1 MKKIFVVA
9 IISIALL
16 ILTSCSTEESVSL
29 GYIQNSRIVPNS
41 SILIS
46 PFNVENQELQTAL
59 TQDFFYSLVKRNT
72 FRIFL
77 SDKEIKSDIS
87 EIKSLNPKYDY
98 VVITK
103 ILRYDIKDF
112 RPIFSIDMTVYNTF
126 DGSVAWKIRYPFY
139 WNDPQT
145 EKFVSD
151 SFGKNYN
158 FERFY
163 NSKDSIR
170 EFADIILEAISYNIS
185 KIK

>member
-1 MKKIFVVA
+1 MKKIFV
-9 IISIALL
+9 IITILITSL
-16 ILTSCSTEESVSL
+16 ILTSCSTQEDVSL

-46 PFNVENQELQTAL
+46 PFDVENQELQTIL
-59 TQDFFYSLVKRNT
+59 TQDFFYSLVKRNS

-77 SDKEIKSDIS
+77 SNKKIDSNID
-87 EIKSLNPKYDY
+87 EIKSLNSKYDY
-98 VVITK
+98 VIITK

-112 RPIFSIDMTVYNTF
+112 RPIFFIDMTVYNTF
-126 DGSVAWKIRYPFY
+126 DGSVAWKIRYQFY

-151 SFGKNYN
+151 SLGKNYN

-163 NSKDSIR
+163 NSKESIR